1 MSRRPLLQEG
11 SLRAVIFVVNEPGKG
26 SSFQAKAAKLLRDL
40 AFWVDGWSRAPPD
53 VLISTLL
60 PFFYPVYRHCPLLRK
75 LSIMLNL

>member
-60 PFFYPVYRHCPLLRK
+60 TFFYPVYRHCPLLRK
-75 LSIMLNL
+75 LSIILNL